1 MVDLKRLLVPAA
13 TGALGSLL
21 ARQEKEKQTE
31 EDLIAEGEQAG
42 ATLVLNSVNDA
53 RRQTGDQQSI
63 KNNVFDTMKNNY
75 ELLKGQYGADKED
88 DLALLYFKNPTLFK
102 MNDISKAKNLIDS
115 YLLTG
120 LSGDI
125 TGEGANQQFAPAGD
139 ITGDTKE
146 IKSIYE
152 VYGQGATVGDIIK
165 QQRDTYNKQVNTGL
179 ANLTGENASKLFV
192 QDFVQPGV
200 VSESAFDSP
209 EYTEGRVSQEQF
221 LTNINDIV
229 DKATMDDLPSMNLTK
244 MAQTVN
250 WVPRLTKQDLDMA
263 AFNAVPGMGA
273 QADLLREKYKFSYQL
288 QTAQTMMLQSPNVS
302 TIGEAIDIARAEGRI
317 SQNSVMNALSTLDRA
332 VLDYTNNMIA
342 ELSKDELNP
351 DTQIIDRYNK
361 KPEGS
366 IEIGG
371 TEISN
376 KKLYDDVVSRYRE
389 AAIAEYRNQGYYDLF
404 GQFKNPG
411 DDPRLNVKV
420 RVDVRDNPEAPFTE
434 KQITG
439 SINPQVLPDG
449 GLQIVNPKDIYETI
463 GIEDARDLF
472 GIYSPDGSKQLV
484 GGDSGVFFDMSPNNR
499 DLLKQEIVNSSG
511 GMEAIQ
517 PFLNMSQEEFEVY
530 NKKKAEDPD
539 VIPTSINR
547 DNYEEFLPPSKLNV
561 RNTEEPNPELLS
573 WASENMG
580 AWESFVNSFDVPK
593 KENYPEDEQ
602 SLEGQYGEDLRFYN
616 KNIKDFK
623 RQLPKIKKFLAQAK
637 DTE

>member
-332 VLDYTNNMIA
+332 VLDYTNNMIS
-342 ELSKDELNP
+342 ELSRDPLNP
-351 DTQIIDRYNK
+351 DTQIINRYNK
-361 KPEGS
+361 DPEGS
-366 IEIGG
+366 IDVGG
-371 TEISN
+371 TEITN
-376 KKLYDDVVSRYRE
+376 KTLYDDVVSRYRE
-389 AAIAEYRNQGYYDLF
+389 TAIAEYRNQGYYDLF

-420 RVDVRDNPEAPFTE
+420 LVDVRDNPEAPFTE

-463 GIEDARDLF
+463 NIVDARDLF

-484 GGDSGVFFDMSPNNR
+484 GGDSGVFSGMSPNNR

>member
-434 KQITG
+434 KQIPG
-439 SINPQVLPDG
+439 SVNPQVLPDG

-484 GGDSGVFFDMSPNNR
+484 GGDSGVFSGMSPNNR

-561 RNTEEPNPELLS
+561 ANTPEPNPELLS

>member
-1 MVDLKRLLVPAA
+1 MVDLKRLLVPVA
-13 TGALGSLL
+13 TGAIGSLL
-21 ARQEKEKQTE
+21 ARQQEEKQTE
-31 EDLIAEGEQAG
+31 ENLIAEGEQAG
-42 ATLVLNSVNDA
+42 ATLVLNSVNDS
-53 RRQTGDQQSI
+53 RRQIQDQQSI
-63 KNNVFDTMKNNY
+63 KNNLFDTMKNNY
-75 ELLKGQYGADKED
+75 ELLKGQYGPDKED

-115 YLLTG
+115 YMLTG

-125 TGEGANQQFAPAGD
+125 TGEGVNQQFVPAGD

-165 QQRDTYNKQVNTGL
+165 QQRSTYNKKVSTGL

-200 VSESAFDSP
+200 VSKSAFDSP
-209 EYTEGRVSQEQF
+209 QYTEGRISKEQF

-229 DKATMDDLPSMNLTK
+229 DQATMDNLPSVGLTQ

-317 SQNSVMNALSTLDRA
+317 SQDSVMNALTTLDRA

-342 ELSKDELNP
+342 ELSRDPLNP
-351 DTQIIDRYNK
+351 DTQIISRYNSD
-361 KPEGS
+361 PNGS
-366 IEIGG
+366 IEVGG
-371 TEISN
+371 TQVSN
-376 KKLYDDVVSRYRE
+376 KKLYDDVVGRYRE

-404 GQFKNPG
+404 GQFVNPG

-420 RVDVRDNPEAPFTE
+420 LVEVRDNAEAPFTE
-434 KQITG
+434 KQVTG
-439 SINPQVLPDG
+439 SINPQMLPDG

-463 GIEDARDLF
+463 NIVDARDLF

-484 GGDSGVFFDMSPNNR
+484 GGDSGVFSGMDPNNR

-530 NKKKAEDPD
+530 NKKKAEEPD
-539 VIPTSINR
+539 VIPISINR

-561 RNTEEPNPELLS
+561 RNTQEPNPELLS

-593 KENYPEDEQ
+593 KEDYPENEQ
-602 SLEGQYGEDLRFYN
+602 GYNQQYGEDLRFYN

-623 RQLPKIKKFLAQAK
+623 RQLPKIKKLLARAK

>member
-53 RRQTGDQQSI
+53 RRQTTDQQSI
-63 KNNVFDTMKNNY
+63 KNNLFDTMKNNY

-102 MNDISKAKNLIDS
+102 MNDIGKAKNLIDS
-115 YLLTG
+115 YMLTG

-125 TGEGANQQFAPAGD
+125 TGEGTNQQFAPAGD

-192 QDFVQPGV
+192 QDFMQPGV

-209 EYTEGRVSQEQF
+209 QYTEGRVSQEQF

-332 VLDYTNNMIA
+332 VLDYTNNMIS
-342 ELSKDELNP
+342 ELSRDPLNP
-351 DTQIIDRYNK
+351 DTQIINRYNQD
-361 KPEGS
+361 PEGS
-366 IEIGG
+366 IDVGG
-371 TEISN
+371 TEIAN

-389 AAIAEYRNQGYYDLF
+389 TAIAEYRNQGYYDLF

-420 RVDVRDNPEAPFTE
+420 LVDVRDNAEAPFTE

-463 GIEDARDLF
+463 NIVDARDLF

-484 GGDSGVFFDMSPNNR
+484 GGDSGVFSGMSPNNR

-539 VIPTSINR
+539 VIPISINR

-561 RNTEEPNPELLS
+561 ANTPEPNPELVS

-593 KENYPEDEQ
+593 KENYPENEQ
-602 SLEGQYGEDLRFYN
+602 GFDQQYGEDLRFYN
-616 KNIKDFK
+616 KNIKNFK
-623 RQLPKIKKFLAQAK
+623 RQLPKIKKFLANAK

>member
-42 ATLVLNSVNDA
+42 ATLVLNTVNDA

-63 KNNVFDTMKNNY
+63 KNNLFDTMKNNY
-75 ELLKGQYGADKED
+75 EILKGQYGPDKED
-88 DLALLYFKNPTLFK
+88 DLALLYFKNRTLFK
-102 MNDISKAKNLIDS
+102 MDDISKAKNLIDS
-115 YLLTG
+115 YMLTG

-200 VSESAFDSP
+200 VSKSAFDSP
-209 EYTEGRVSQEQF
+209 QYTEGRVSQEQF

-229 DKATMDDLPSMNLTK
+229 DKATMDDLPNMNLTK

-317 SQNSVMNALSTLDRA
+317 SQNSVMNSLSTLERA
-332 VLDYTNNMIA
+332 ISDYTINTIA
-342 ELSKDELNP
+342 ELARDPLNP
-351 DTQIIDRYNK
+351 DTQIINRYNQD
-361 KPEGS
+361 PEGS
-366 IEIGG
+366 IDVDG
-371 TEISN
+371 TQVSN
-376 KKLYDDVVSRYRE
+376 KKLYDDVVYRYRE
-389 AAIAEYRNQGYYDLF
+389 TAIAEYRNQGYYDLF

-420 RVDVRDNPEAPFTE
+420 LVDVRDNAEAPFTE

-463 GIEDARDLF
+463 NIVDARDLF

-484 GGDSGVFFDMSPNNR
+484 GGDSGVFSGMSPNNR

-539 VIPTSINR
+539 VIPTSINI

-580 AWESFVNSFDVPK
+580 AWESFVNSFNVPK

-602 SLEGQYGEDLRFYN
+602 NFEGQYGEDLRFYN
-616 KNIKDFK
+616 KNIVDFK
-623 RQLPKIKKFLAQAK
+623 RQLPKIKKFLARAK

>member
-332 VLDYTNNMIA
+332 VLDYTNNMIS
-342 ELSKDELNP
+342 ELSRDPLNP
-351 DTQIIDRYNK
+351 DTQIINRYNK
-361 KPEGS
+361 DPEGS
-366 IEIGG
+366 IDVGG
-371 TEISN
+371 TEITN
-376 KKLYDDVVSRYRE
+376 KTLYDDVVSRYRE
-389 AAIAEYRNQGYYDLF
+389 TAIAEYRNQGYYDLF

-420 RVDVRDNPEAPFTE
+420 LVDVRDNPEAPFTE

-463 GIEDARDLF
+463 NIVDARDLF

-484 GGDSGVFFDMSPNNR
+484 GGDSGVFSGMSPNNR

-561 RNTEEPNPELLS
+561 ANTPEPNPELLS

>member
-53 RRQTGDQQSI
+53 RRQTTDQQSI
-63 KNNVFDTMKNNY
+63 KNNLFDTMKNNY

-102 MNDISKAKNLIDS
+102 MNDIGKAKNLIDS
-115 YLLTG
+115 YMLTG

-125 TGEGANQQFAPAGD
+125 TGEGVNQQFAPAGD

-192 QDFVQPGV
+192 QDFMQPGV

-209 EYTEGRVSQEQF
+209 QYTEGRVSQEQF

-332 VLDYTNNMIA
+332 VLDYTNNMIS
-342 ELSKDELNP
+342 ELSRDPLNP
-351 DTQIIDRYNK
+351 DTQIINRYNQD
-361 KPEGS
+361 PEGS
-366 IEIGG
+366 IDVGG
-371 TEISN
+371 TEIAN

-389 AAIAEYRNQGYYDLF
+389 TAIAEYRNQGYYDLF

-420 RVDVRDNPEAPFTE
+420 LVDVRDNAEAPFTE

-463 GIEDARDLF
+463 NIVDARDLF

-484 GGDSGVFFDMSPNNR
+484 GGDSGVFSGMSPNNR

-539 VIPTSINR
+539 VIPISINR

-561 RNTEEPNPELLS
+561 ANTPEPNPELVS

-593 KENYPEDEQ
+593 KENYPENEQ
-602 SLEGQYGEDLRFYN
+602 GFDQQYGEDLRFYN
-616 KNIKDFK
+616 KNIKNFK
-623 RQLPKIKKFLAQAK
+623 RQLPKIKKFLANAK

>member
-42 ATLVLNSVNDA
+42 ATLVLNTVNDA

-63 KNNVFDTMKNNY
+63 KNNLFDTMKNNY
-75 ELLKGQYGADKED
+75 EILKGQYGPDKED
-88 DLALLYFKNPTLFK
+88 DLALLYFKNRTLFK
-102 MNDISKAKNLIDS
+102 MDDISKAKNLIDS
-115 YLLTG
+115 YMLTG

-200 VSESAFDSP
+200 VSKSAFDSP
-209 EYTEGRVSQEQF
+209 QYTEGRVSQEQF

-229 DKATMDDLPSMNLTK
+229 DKATMDDLPNMNLTK

-342 ELSKDELNP
+342 ELSRDKLNP
-351 DTQIIDRYNK
+351 DTQIIDRYNQ

-366 IEIGG
+366 IDVGG

-389 AAIAEYRNQGYYDLF
+389 TAIAEYRNQGYYDLF

-420 RVDVRDNPEAPFTE
+420 LVDVRDNAEAPFTE

-463 GIEDARDLF
+463 NIVDARDLF
-472 GIYSPDGSKQLV
+472 GIYSPDGSRQLV
-484 GGDSGVFFDMSPNNR
+484 GGDSGVFSGMSPNNR

-539 VIPTSINR
+539 VIPTSINI

-580 AWESFVNSFDVPK
+580 AWESFVNSFNVPK

-602 SLEGQYGEDLRFYN
+602 SFEGQYGEDLRFYN
-616 KNIKDFK
+616 KNIVDFK
-623 RQLPKIKKFLAQAK
+623 RQLPKIKKFLARAK

>member
-53 RRQTGDQQSI
+53 RRQTTDQQSI
-63 KNNVFDTMKNNY
+63 KNNLFDTMKNNY

-115 YLLTG
+115 YMLTG

-125 TGEGANQQFAPAGD
+125 TGEGVNQQFAPAGD

-192 QDFVQPGV
+192 QDFMQPGV

-209 EYTEGRVSQEQF
+209 QYTEGRVSQEQF

-332 VLDYTNNMIA
+332 VLDYTNNMIS
-342 ELSKDELNP
+342 ELSRDPLNP
-351 DTQIIDRYNK
+351 DTQIINRYNQD
-361 KPEGS
+361 PEGS
-366 IEIGG
+366 IDVGG
-371 TEISN
+371 TEIAN

-389 AAIAEYRNQGYYDLF
+389 TAIAEYRNQGYYDLF

-420 RVDVRDNPEAPFTE
+420 LVDVRDNAEAPFTE

-463 GIEDARDLF
+463 NIVDARDLF

-484 GGDSGVFFDMSPNNR
+484 GGDSGVFSGMSPNNR

-539 VIPTSINR
+539 VIPISINR

-561 RNTEEPNPELLS
+561 ANTPEPNPELVS

-593 KENYPEDEQ
+593 KENYPENEQ
-602 SLEGQYGEDLRFYN
+602 GFDQQYGEDLRFYN
-616 KNIKDFK
+616 KNIKNFK
-623 RQLPKIKKFLAQAK
+623 RQLPKIKKFLANAK

>member
-42 ATLVLNSVNDA
+42 ATLVLNTVNDA

-63 KNNVFDTMKNNY
+63 KNNLFDTMKNNY
-75 ELLKGQYGADKED
+75 EILKGQYGPDKED
-88 DLALLYFKNPTLFK
+88 DLALLYFKNRTLFK
-102 MNDISKAKNLIDS
+102 MDDISKAKNLIDS
-115 YLLTG
+115 YMLTG

-200 VSESAFDSP
+200 VSKSAFDSP
-209 EYTEGRVSQEQF
+209 QYTEGRVSQEQF

-229 DKATMDDLPSMNLTK
+229 DKATMDDLPNMNLTK

-317 SQNSVMNALSTLDRA
+317 SQNSVMNSLSTLERA
-332 VLDYTNNMIA
+332 ISDYTINTIA
-342 ELSKDELNP
+342 ELARDPLNP
-351 DTQIIDRYNK
+351 DTQIINRYNQD
-361 KPEGS
+361 PEGS
-366 IEIGG
+366 IDVDG
-371 TEISN
+371 TQVSN
-376 KKLYDDVVSRYRE
+376 KKLYDDVVYRYRE
-389 AAIAEYRNQGYYDLF
+389 TAIAEYRNQGYYDLF

-420 RVDVRDNPEAPFTE
+420 LVDVRDNAEAPFTE

-463 GIEDARDLF
+463 NIVDARDLF
-472 GIYSPDGSKQLV
+472 GIYSPDGSRQLV
-484 GGDSGVFFDMSPNNR
+484 GGDSGVFSGMSPNNR

-539 VIPTSINR
+539 VIPTSINI

-580 AWESFVNSFDVPK
+580 AWESFVNSFNVPK

-602 SLEGQYGEDLRFYN
+602 NFEGQYGEDLRFYN
-616 KNIKDFK
+616 KNIVDFK
-623 RQLPKIKKFLAQAK
+623 RQLPKIKKFLARAK